1 LFSEFA
7 CFIVHGRNCR
17 RDGWTTA
24 VHAKDFRENREEI
37 DPSKSNPSRFGWL
50 GLGNHIEANAELV
63 KITAELRAYPD
74 VLGVRLAIYAQARK
88 WDMCVD
94 IAGTTIKPAPD
105 SSVYRILPKS
115 RIRFT
120 GLVVFGGHL
129 VPQAA
134 FCDCGV
140 VKPLEP
146 PVCR

>member
-1 LFSEFA
+1 MFSDFA

-37 DPSKSNPSRFGWL
+37 DPSKPNPSRFRWL
-50 GLGNHIEANAELV
+50 GLGNRAEANEELA
-63 KITAELRAYPD
+63 KITAELRAHPD
-74 VLGVRLAIYAQARK
+74 VLQVRLAIYAQARK

-105 SSVYRILPKS
+105 SPVYRILPMS

-120 GLVVFGGHL
+120 GLVVFGVSL
-129 VPQAA
+129 RPDPLFA
-134 FCDCGV
+134 V
-140 VKPLEP
+140 VGS
-146 PVCR
+146 